1 MSSEIKSSTQ
11 YTAAAVQQHII
22 PVKLSIAR
30 INLDVE
36 VLYFPKSTV
45 SYELIEYH
53 IISKSIFRASYL
65 MITLSRGI
73 TVMRIVLFVRLTLE
87 IIRSSV

>member
-45 SYELIEYH
+45 SYGLIEYH
-53 IISKSIFRASYL
+53 IISKNIFRASYL
-65 MITLSRGI
+65 MLTLSRGI

>member
-45 SYELIEYH
+45 SYELIKYH
-53 IISKSIFRASYL
+53 IISKNIFRASYL
-65 MITLSRGI
+65 MLTLSRGI